1 VSPRRKLSKGRWDEM
16 PLRYG
21 YQLDHVMFFN
31 MWERTGRRKK
41 LTPQRVWRKWH
52 VSECLE
58 YADIECNITEE
69 LRGVVRYVK
78 DRIEQVS
85 PDYVRAKVSV

>member
-1 VSPRRKLSKGRWDEM
+1 MSCSSICGNALAEEKNLLPKE
-16 PLRYG
+16 YG
-21 YQLDHVMFFN
+21 ANGTYPNAV
-31 MWERTGRRKK
+31 
-41 LTPQRVWRKWH
+41 
-52 VSECLE
+52 CLE